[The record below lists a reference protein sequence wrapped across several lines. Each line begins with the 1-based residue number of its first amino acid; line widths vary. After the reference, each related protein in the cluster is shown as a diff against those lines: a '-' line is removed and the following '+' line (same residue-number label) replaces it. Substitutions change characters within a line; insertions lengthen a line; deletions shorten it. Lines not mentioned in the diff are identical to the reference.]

1 MSQLEDLLQTLCPYG
16 VEKFKL
22 STVSEIKRG
31 QRITKSELIPEG
43 LYPVVSGG
51 INPMGFTNNYN
62 RNENTITVAQYGTA
76 GFVNWQTN
84 KFWANDVCYS
94 IYPDQKLL
102 NRYLYYYLLT
112 TQDFIYTLVI
122 DAVPAHLPQSRLASI
137 EIPIPPLPVQE
148 EIVRILD
155 TFSGVVM
162 ELEQNLKAEQ
172 AARVSQYEHYRN
184 ELLSFDPNSKIME
197 KHLAQNCLEEV
208 KYERLG
214 GKEGICRVEPSGV
227 DKVINITERS
237 VKLCN
242 YLDVYNNRYIT
253 DAIVEQCTEG
263 SVLQN
268 EYERFV
274 LREGQVLLTKD
285 SETREDIAQ
294 SAYVCKDFDDV
305 VCGYHLAVLTPVTKI
320 NSKYLNYVLQSA
332 NLRNYFSKM
341 ANGVSRYGL
350 KLKSIEDAIIPVPP
364 LEVQEQVVSILDRF
378 DALVNDLKSGL
389 PAEITL
395 RRKQYEYYRDKL
407 LTFQPLHPL

>member
-102 NRYLYYYLLT
+102 NRYLCYYLLT

-155 TFSGVVM
+155 TFSNTVA
-162 ELEQNLKAEQ
+162 ELEAER
-172 AARVSQYEHYRN
+172 AARIRQYEHYRDFLLTFN
-184 ELLSFDPNSKIME
+184 ETAGQLLTDKQVRWVTLGEIATKISTGGTPNTQNSSFYDGTIPWLRTQEVNWLDIYDTGIKITDEGFNDSSANWIPMNCVIVAMYGATAAKVAINKISLTTNQACCNIQVDETKALYRYVFYWLCKEYETLRAKGQGSQSNINSLIVKNHPIP
-197 KHLAQNCLEEV
+197 LPSLEEQS
-208 KYERLG
+208 R
-214 GKEGICRVEPSGV
+214 
-227 DKVINITERS
+227 
-237 VKLCN
+237 
-242 YLDVYNNRYIT
+242 
-253 DAIVEQCTEG
+253 IVE
-263 SVLQN
+263 
-268 EYERFV
+268 
-274 LREGQVLLTKD
+274 
-285 SETREDIAQ
+285 
-294 SAYVCKDFDDV
+294 
-305 VCGYHLAVLTPVTKI
+305 
-320 NSKYLNYVLQSA
+320 
-332 NLRNYFSKM
+332 
-341 ANGVSRYGL
+341 
-350 KLKSIEDAIIPVPP
+350 
-364 LEVQEQVVSILDRF
+364 ILDRF
-378 DALVNDLKSGL
+378 DTLVNDLKTGL
-389 PAEITL
+389 PAEIAL
-395 RRKQYEYYRDKL
+395 RRKQYEHYRDTL
-407 LTFQPLHPL
+407 LTFTQTN

>member
-1 MSQLEDLLQTLCPYG
+1 MSRLEELLQTLCPDG

-155 TFSGVVM
+155 TFSNTVA
-162 ELEQNLKAEQ
+162 ELEAER
-172 AARVSQYEHYRN
+172 AARIRQYEHYRDNLLTFN
-184 ELLSFDPNSKIME
+184 ETAGQLLTDKQVRWVTLGEIATKISTGGTPNTQNSSFYDGTIPWLRTQEVNWLDIYDTGIKITDEGFNDSSANWIPMNCVIVAMYGATAAKVAINKISLTTNQACCNIQVDETKALYRYVFYWLCKEYETLRAKGQGSQSNINSLIVKNHPIP
-197 KHLAQNCLEEV
+197 LPSLEEQS
-208 KYERLG
+208 R
-214 GKEGICRVEPSGV
+214 
-227 DKVINITERS
+227 
-237 VKLCN
+237 
-242 YLDVYNNRYIT
+242 
-253 DAIVEQCTEG
+253 IVE
-263 SVLQN
+263 
-268 EYERFV
+268 
-274 LREGQVLLTKD
+274 
-285 SETREDIAQ
+285 
-294 SAYVCKDFDDV
+294 
-305 VCGYHLAVLTPVTKI
+305 
-320 NSKYLNYVLQSA
+320 
-332 NLRNYFSKM
+332 
-341 ANGVSRYGL
+341 
-350 KLKSIEDAIIPVPP
+350 
-364 LEVQEQVVSILDRF
+364 ILDRF
-378 DALVNDLKSGL
+378 DTLVNDLKTGL
-389 PAEITL
+389 PAEIAL
-395 RRKQYEYYRDKL
+395 RRKQYEHYRDTL
-407 LTFQPLHPL
+407 LTFTQTN